1 MEPQAFPGCYDSS
14 IPKIVG
20 FVGKELF
27 GELKEEKKVAAIVS
41 KTPEAA
47 KTVSFLIL
55 ENLATLV
62 SKSVVCDLLTKLFEV
77 FATSKATFELTEKL
91 RKAVKAVQT
100 GLNKNKV
107 LEKYD
112 LSISYR

>member
-1 MEPQAFPGCYDSS
+1 MTAMESQAFPGCYDTS
-14 IPKIVG
+14 ITKIGG

-27 GELKEEKKVAAIVS
+27 SDLKEEKKIAAIVN

-47 KTVSFLIL
+47 KTVSFHLL
-55 ENLATLV
+55 ESLATLV

-77 FATSKATFELTEKL
+77 FSMSKATFESTEKL
-91 RKAVKAVQT
+91 RKSVKAIQT

-107 LEKYD
+107 LEK
-112 LSISYR
+112 